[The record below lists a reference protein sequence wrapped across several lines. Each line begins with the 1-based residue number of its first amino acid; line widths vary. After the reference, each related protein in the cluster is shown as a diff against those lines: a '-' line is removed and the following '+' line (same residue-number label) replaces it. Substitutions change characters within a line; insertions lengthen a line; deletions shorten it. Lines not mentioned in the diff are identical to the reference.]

1 MEEHEK
7 GILSNTTDVS
17 LCVSV
22 WLSIHQAATKMV
34 QSSENKEDLEDV
46 VTQDSS
52 LSQTTNKSEDRK

>member
-1 MEEHEK
+1 MEEQEK